1 MKTKYYGFNGS
12 TLKEI
17 GEFDNITLALEHA
30 DTIEDFFYVTTL
42 EDWVIFAGEIILKL
56 REAAK

>member
-17 GEFDNITLALEHA
+17 GEFDNIAEALERA
-30 DTIEDFFYVTTL
+30 ETISDFFYVTSL
-42 EDWVIFAGEIILKL
+42 DEWAIFAGEIINTL
-56 REAAK
+56 RRIK

>member
-17 GEFDNITLALEHA
+17 GEFDNITFALEHA

-42 EDWVIFAGEIILKL
+42 EDWAIFASEIILKL

>member
-17 GEFDNITLALEHA
+17 GEFDNIAEALEHA
-30 DTIEDFFYVTTL
+30 DEIGDFFYVTTL
-42 EDWVIFAGEIILKL
+42 EDWAIFAGEIILKL

>member
-12 TLKEI
+12 SLEEI
-17 GEFDNITLALEHA
+17 GEFDNLCSAMEHA
-30 DTIEDFFYVTTL
+30 DTIEDFFYITTL
-42 EDWVIFAGEIILKL
+42 EEWAIFAGEIILKL